1 MRSLIAVVVVAVGCP
16 AAALWAPQTAWADD
30 DFVALAVSVG
40 SGRAA
45 GWATANSQ
53 DQANQL
59 ALAHC
64 TAEAGDA
71 CEVVAG
77 TRNGCVGG
85 LRPRLRA
92 VPGRL
97 GPRCGQR
104 RLRRPGQAG
113 SAERADQS
121 HALLVV
127 TASRRAPRRRHP
139 EFVYRFN
146 KSS

>member
-1 MRSLIAVVVVAVGCP
+1 MRSLIAVVVAVGCP

-77 TRNGCVGG
+77 ARNGCASVAFDRGSGRFRGG
-85 LRPRLRA
+85 SGPMRPAPTPTPWPSWARRT
-92 VPGRL
+92 G
-97 GPRCGQR
+97 GSKPRIAR
-104 RLRRPGQAG
+104 RDREPAC
-113 SAERADQS
+113 AA
-121 HALLVV
+121 A
-127 TASRRAPRRRHP
+127 TAPRIRLS
-139 EFVYRFN
+139 FQ
-146 KSS
+146 